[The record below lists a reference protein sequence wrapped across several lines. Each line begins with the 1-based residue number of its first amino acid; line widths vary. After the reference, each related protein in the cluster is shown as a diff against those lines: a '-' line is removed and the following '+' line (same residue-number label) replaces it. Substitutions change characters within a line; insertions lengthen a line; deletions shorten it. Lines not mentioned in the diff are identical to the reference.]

1 MILIFI
7 YLRRLLHIVTLRY
20 TRNKISPQLNSSEDK
35 TLASKTYVSNNR
47 GVRSV
52 VSSIFAWTILPCST
66 KCLPFQPWLFNAVDL
81 IGFRFGSRESRGIRI
96 PCLWNCCNK
105 QQKPLNLL
113 KSPPAS
119 KLFEQVVE
127 FCLFVQSTKGIFICR
142 RHCVLGCLAHSGFK
156 LSELHPQTIEKLYW
170 QLSCHYFDFDT
181 FCLVSKSRDFIGARK
196 INYFI
201 LIILKNTWS
210 PKNTVRNLIQT
221 GSYFHFPLISLLR
234 SFWLWKI
241 TSSHFFIVCSA
252 PLEIFGIFI
261 IKYRKRASLQSKQS
275 YCTGLVSERQNLEH
289 PDKKRQSFEI
299 LDKGLHIP
307 SAVCSKLTINS
318 DLISVAFSNLHLKLC
333 LTSTLSQNHAF
344 TSSY

>member
-1 MILIFI
+1 MFSYNRPNRKTTFWIDSGD
-7 YLRRLLHIVTLRY
+7 
-20 TRNKISPQLNSSEDK
+20 RNDSGDYMRTSL
-35 TLASKTYVSNNR
+35 KTYVGNNR

-96 PCLWNCCNK
+96 PCLWNCSNK

-119 KLFEQVVE
+119 KLVEQVVE

-156 LSELHPQTIEKLYW
+156 LSELHPQTIEKLHW
-170 QLSCHYFDFDT
+170 QLSCDFVDFDT

-201 LIILKNTWS
+201 LIVLKNTWS
-210 PKNTVRNLIQT
+210 PKNTVRNLV
-221 GSYFHFPLISLLR
+221 GLVH
-234 SFWLWKI
+234 
-241 TSSHFFIVCSA
+241 
-252 PLEIFGIFI
+252 IFI
-261 IKYRKRASLQSKQS
+261 SHSFLYSVHFDYGKLLALIFSLFVVPTWNFWDF
-275 YCTGLVSERQNLEH
+275 YH
-289 PDKKRQSFEI
+289 
-299 LDKGLHIP
+299 
-307 SAVCSKLTINS
+307 
-318 DLISVAFSNLHLKLC
+318 
-333 LTSTLSQNHAF
+333 
-344 TSSY
+344 